1 MNDQVEVVVSQ
12 APAVLLEIIGGVGRI
27 TLNRPTKLNSLNPE
41 VVSLVVSALEACEAE
56 ETVQSIVIEGSG
68 GNFCAGADIE
78 EMLAAED
85 DIAGYMEDVFRF
97 LARVEDCPKPVIAQV
112 DGYCLGGG
120 FELAIACDLIVSSD
134 RAKFGLPETRF
145 GMVPGFA
152 IHRLAAMVGV
162 TAASS
167 LLFSRRF
174 TPAPV
179 AHRWGL
185 LEAVVDPAGLAE
197 AVASIT
203 ENLAQ
208 LDAQA
213 VAVTKQAL
221 REFRRHAANL
231 NHSAWANEALFNR
244 EATKNALKRLM
255 NGSGTS
261 PHRPRSVPILKR
273 ED

>member
-1 MNDQVEVVVSQ
+1 MNDQVEVVVSE
-12 APAVLLEIIGGVGRI
+12 APAVLLEIISGVGRI
-27 TLNRPTKLNSLNPE
+27 MLNRPTKLNSLNRE
-41 VVSLVVSALEACEAE
+41 LVSLFVSALEVCEAD

-78 EMLAAED
+78 EMLAAKD
-85 DIAGYMEDVFRF
+85 NIAGYMEDIFRF

-134 RAKFGLPETRF
+134 RAQFGLPETRF

-152 IHRLAAMVGV
+152 IHRLAAKVGV
-162 TAASS
+162 TAATS

-179 AHRWGL
+179 AHRLGL
-185 LEAVVDPAGLAE
+185 LEAAVDPAELAE

-203 ENLAQ
+203 EHLAQ

-213 VAVTKQAL
+213 VAITKQAL
-221 REFRRHAANL
+221 RAFRRHTANL
-231 NHSAWANEALFNR
+231 NHSAWANEAMFNR
-244 EATKNALKRLM
+244 EATKNALKSLL
-255 NGSGTS
+255 NGSGLS
-261 PHRPRSVPILKR
+261 RDRPRVVPILKR